1 MINFAIEFWFNKNS
15 NLSLPIIALPYIEK
29 EIFIHLPND
38 SGDDYDTAYKKY
50 KERKQIDELCV
61 LFDKLTFPITYEE
74 YISKTTLENKIMIE
88 NISHEEKDWFI
99 NFLNN
104 NYE

>member
-1 MINFAIEFWFNKNS
+1 MINLPIEFWFAKNS
-15 NLSLPIIALPYIEK
+15 GLALPIIYLPYVEK
-29 EIFIHLPND
+29 EISICFPND
-38 SGDDYDTAYKKY
+38 SGDDYDAAYKKY

-88 NISHEEKDWFI
+88 NISHEEKDR
-99 NFLNN
+99 L
-104 NYE
+104 EK